1 MDEQE
6 LRKLI
11 EDLHAE
17 LQNTQAVDPKGEELL
32 LQLEAEIQELLS
44 RKDVHT
50 VPAKP
55 ATLGNLKEGLDHF
68 EITHPDLTVLLADLL
83 ESLSKVG
90 I

>member
-11 EDLHAE
+11 EDLHVE
-17 LQNTQAVDPKGEELL
+17 LQNTQAVDPKDQELL
-32 LQLEAEIQELLS
+32 LQLEAEIQELLG

-50 VPAKP
+50 VPARP
-55 ATLGNLKEGLDHF
+55 ATLGSLKEGLDHF
-68 EITHPDLTVLLADLL
+68 EITHPELTVLLADLL